1 VCKVLQAR
9 TLFDRHDPAASG
21 VADAGAGHARLCG
34 DLHVLGMALTQIAQ
48 IALAE
53 SDASRAVT
61 AAAEALGLQERIGYT
76 EGMVSALHVLGH
88 AQRACGSVDVAR
100 DLHRR
105 GFTLASRIGHAAAM
119 CEAMEDLARVEVGE
133 NRELARTLL
142 HAARVERDARCL
154 PLRQRDA
161 EELSD
166 LETSLSSDPPSAH
179 DRSFASLVS
188 ELTR

>member
-1 VCKVLQAR
+1 
-9 TLFDRHDPAASG
+9 
-21 VADAGAGHARLCG
+21 
-34 DLHVLGMALTQIAQ
+34 
-48 IALAE
+48 
-53 SDASRAVT
+53 
-61 AAAEALGLQERIGYT
+61 
-76 EGMVSALHVLGH
+76 
-88 AQRACGSVDVAR
+88 
-100 DLHRR
+100 
-105 GFTLASRIGHAAAM
+105 M

-166 LETSLSSDPPSAH
+166 LESLLSSDAPSVQ
-179 DRSFASLVS
+179 DCSFAALVA